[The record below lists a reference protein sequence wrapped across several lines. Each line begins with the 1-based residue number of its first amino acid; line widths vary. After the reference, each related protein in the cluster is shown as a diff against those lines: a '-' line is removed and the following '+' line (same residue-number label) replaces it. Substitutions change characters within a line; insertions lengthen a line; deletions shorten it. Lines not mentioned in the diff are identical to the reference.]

1 MKNLSFLRKQVKNN
15 LQPEFSYGIGQ
26 SPDETL
32 NAGSFPVKWK
42 DSYVTPIFKSGCK
55 TLVSNY
61 RAVCTISSIPKS
73 FEKLVVGRL
82 SPIFVNVIAPE
93 QHGFIKGRSTTTNLV
108 EFTDFVFSGFDS
120 GEQVD
125 VVSVDF
131 AKAFDRVSHKH
142 ITALLQS
149 MGVYGLILSWIE
161 SYLSDRRQ
169 FVRFKNVVS
178 EPYRAS
184 SGIPQGSNIGPLL
197 FVIMINSVTSI
208 PRPEGVELLM
218 FADDLKI
225 FGVVSSED
233 DYMGIQTFL
242 DSLQGWCL
250 ANCLHL
256 NPAKCTAA
264 SFSRSSRLLSFPYR
278 IGGGVLDRP
287 ASIRDLGVFM
297 DAKLTF
303 SHHID
308 AIVSKAL
315 RALGFLK
322 RCTRDF
328 TSMEAIVL
336 LYKSLVRPILEY
348 SSVVWS
354 PYYQVHKERLERVQ
368 RRFLRYL
375 NFKMHIP
382 LEELDIVELAARS
395 GLRDLEVR
403 QTMFRII
410 SRSIKS
416 YTVIKPYV
424 NVDVTLR
431 EIDYFKEIVNRR
443 KLDVDMDEI
452 AFFYDNLKRLAEVN
466 SRLEAARASIS
477 GDIERL
483 GPDGNEDE
491 KRRLV
496 MLAKTA
502 REDHKHV
509 KSSLHDM
516 EQSLI
521 RLMLRV
527 PNVLHPETADHDV
540 ISYCSEIPSNSNGC
554 HLEIG
559 KKLGLLDYRSP
570 AAYFLKNEAAEFELE
585 STADLVRTL
594 KSEGYVGFAN
604 PDFVR
609 EIVLDVCSEANVRS
623 MPLKKFDDDQD
634 VHFVTGGA

>member
-1 MKNLSFLRKQVKNN
+1 
-15 LQPEFSYGIGQ
+15 
-26 SPDETL
+26 
-32 NAGSFPVKWK
+32 
-42 DSYVTPIFKSGCK
+42 
-55 TLVSNY
+55 
-61 RAVCTISSIPKS
+61 
-73 FEKLVVGRL
+73 
-82 SPIFVNVIAPE
+82 
-93 QHGFIKGRSTTTNLV
+93 
-108 EFTDFVFSGFDS
+108 
-120 GEQVD
+120 
-125 VVSVDF
+125 
-131 AKAFDRVSHKH
+131 
-142 ITALLQS
+142 
-149 MGVYGLILSWIE
+149 
-161 SYLSDRRQ
+161 
-169 FVRFKNVVS
+169 
-178 EPYRAS
+178 
-184 SGIPQGSNIGPLL
+184 
-197 FVIMINSVTSI
+197 
-208 PRPEGVELLM
+208 
-218 FADDLKI
+218 
-225 FGVVSSED
+225 
-233 DYMGIQTFL
+233 
-242 DSLQGWCL
+242 
-250 ANCLHL
+250 
-256 NPAKCTAA
+256 
-264 SFSRSSRLLSFPYR
+264 
-278 IGGGVLDRP
+278 
-287 ASIRDLGVFM
+287 
-297 DAKLTF
+297 
-303 SHHID
+303 
-308 AIVSKAL
+308 
-315 RALGFLK
+315 
-322 RCTRDF
+322 
-328 TSMEAIVL
+328 
-336 LYKSLVRPILEY
+336 
-348 SSVVWS
+348 
-354 PYYQVHKERLERVQ
+354 
-368 RRFLRYL
+368 
-375 NFKMHIP
+375 
-382 LEELDIVELAARS
+382 
-395 GLRDLEVR
+395 
-403 QTMFRII
+403 MFRII

-634 VHFVTGGA
+634 VHFVTGGASLLQFLAYFSQTSTAGAQLPLRCYSSGRHYGPVADPAFGLYDVNQTNALQIFTLSDPRDERVEFDLIISKMTDFYKSQSIPFRVVVKKASDLCVAESLRINFELYSPHFKRYFECGHVSIYASKISKVMNIRLLKGKSEFPNIISGTIARVAPLLACILENRKCL